1 MTRKL
6 DKEHLESIQD
16 LRERFAQ
23 NASWLGNVSIERAL
37 IKRQAEQLDAQ
48 HEELM
53 RQFDEMREQESEV
66 LEKLKERYGDGE
78 ININAGTFTPTGQQ

>member
-23 NASWLGNVSIERAL
+23 NANWLGNVSIERKL
-37 IKRQAEQLDAQ
+37 IEKQLEQLDLQ
-48 HEELM
+48 DQDLI
-53 RQFDEMREQESEV
+53 RQFYDLREEETK
-66 LEKLKERYGDGE
+66 LLDTLKERYGNGE

>member
-6 DKEHLESIQD
+6 DKEHLDAIQS
-16 LRERFAQ
+16 LRERFTQ
-23 NASWLGNVSIERAL
+23 NASWLGNVSIEQAL

-53 RQFDEMREQESEV
+53 RQFDEMREQESEL

-78 ININAGTFTPTGQQ
+78 INIAHGTFTPSGQ

>member
-23 NASWLGNVSIERAL
+23 NASWLGNISIERKL
-37 IKRQAEQLDAQ
+37 IEKQLEQLDLRDQ
-48 HEELM
+48 DLI
-53 RQFDEMREQESEV
+53 RQFYELREEETKLMDV
-66 LEKLKERYGDGE
+66 LKERYGDGE
-78 ININAGTFTPTGQQ
+78 INIANGTFTPAGQQ

>member
-6 DKEHLESIQD
+6 DKEHLDAIQS

-23 NASWLGNVSIERAL
+23 NAAWIGNVSIERAL
-37 IKRQAEQLDAQ
+37 IKKQAEQLEAQ

-53 RQFDEMREQESEV
+53 RQFDQLREDENEL

-78 ININAGTFTPTGQQ
+78 INIADGTFTPRG

>member
-6 DKEHLESIQD
+6 DKEHLDAIQS
-16 LRERFAQ
+16 LRERFTQ
-23 NASWLGNVSIERAL
+23 NASWLGNVSIEQAL

-48 HEELM
+48 PEELM

-78 ININAGTFTPTGQQ
+78 INIANGTFTPAGQ

>member
-6 DKEHLESIQD
+6 DKEHLDAIQS
-16 LRERFAQ
+16 LRERFTQ
-23 NASWLGNVSIERAL
+23 NASWLGNVYIEQAL

-53 RQFDEMREQESEV
+53 RQFDEMREQESEL

-78 ININAGTFTPTGQQ
+78 INIANGTFTPSGQ

>member
-23 NASWLGNVSIERAL
+23 NASWLGNVSIERKL
-37 IKRQAEQLDAQ
+37 IEKQLEQL
-48 HEELM
+48 ELQDQDLI
-53 RQFDEMREQESEV
+53 RQFYDLREEETK
-66 LEKLKERYGDGE
+66 LLDTLKERYGDGE
-78 ININAGTFTPTGQQ
+78 INIANGTFTPSGQ

>member
-23 NASWLGNVSIERAL
+23 NASLLGHVYIERAL

-53 RQFDEMREQESEV
+53 RQFDEMREQESEL

-78 ININAGTFTPTGQQ
+78 INIANGTFTPSGQ

>member
-6 DKEHLESIQD
+6 DKEHLDAIQS
-16 LRERFAQ
+16 LSERFTQ
-23 NASWLGNVSIERAL
+23 NASWLGNVSIEQAL

-53 RQFDEMREQESEV
+53 RQFDEMREQESEL

-78 ININAGTFTPTGQQ
+78 INIANGTFTPSGQ